1 MHPIAKVSLSFT
13 GVKSAQNADK
23 HRGFG
28 RVDKVKQVVLL
39 LLTLGKLAVTP
50 ALSEVKQ
57 LVLVIWMLME
67 PFN

>member
-1 MHPIAKVSLSFT
+1 MYPIPKVSLSYT
-13 GVKSAQNADK
+13 RVKSAQNADK

-39 LLTLGKLAVTP
+39 LLTLSKLAVTP

-57 LVLVIWMLME
+57 LVLLRCMLV
-67 PFN
+67 

>member
-1 MHPIAKVSLSFT
+1 MEPIPKVPLSST

-23 HRGFG
+23 QRGFG
-28 RVDKVKQVVLL
+28 RVGKVKQVVLL

-57 LVLVIWMLME
+57 LVLLRWMLVE
-67 PFN
+67 LFS